1 MGVGTLTLNL
11 ERYRVVD
18 YATFFLEEPTTILI
32 PPPTK
37 EARLF
42 ACVRPFQ
49 LKVKT
54 VKIYKQCSTIY
65 RKIDSGLDW
74 FT

>member
-1 MGVGTLTLNL
+1 MGIGTLTLNL

-49 LKVKT
+49 FQVEIITL
-54 VKIYKQCSTIY
+54 
-65 RKIDSGLDW
+65 R
-74 FT
+74 